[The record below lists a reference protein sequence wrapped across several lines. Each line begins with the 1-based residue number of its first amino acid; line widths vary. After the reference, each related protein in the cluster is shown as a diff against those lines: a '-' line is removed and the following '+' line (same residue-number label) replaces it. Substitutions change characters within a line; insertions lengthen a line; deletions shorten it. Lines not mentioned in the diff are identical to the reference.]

1 MQFGSNGLGDTLRRW
16 RERLPPRPQP
26 SHHDP
31 ATEPRP
37 RAPPDELW
45 ACAMAPEYVTLAAMM
60 ALDERDA
67 TETDGH
73 RRAE

>member
-16 RERLPPRPQP
+16 RERLRPWPQP
-26 SHHDP
+26 SDDD
-31 ATEPRP
+31 AASEPRP
-37 RAPPDELW
+37 RDRHYELW

>member
-1 MQFGSNGLGDTLRRW
+1 
-16 RERLPPRPQP
+16 
-26 SHHDP
+26 
-31 ATEPRP
+31 
-37 RAPPDELW
+37 
-45 ACAMAPEYVTLAAMM
+45 MAPEYVTLAAMM